1 LSVLSSSGSSIV
13 KTLIKVQEI
22 LKQTSLIFVFKVS
35 KIQHINKM
43 RIISSVIFLT
53 VLFISSCKNEKA
65 GAPEI
70 EMPREYAVATVN
82 PVDIT
87 IHQDF
92 PAMIE
97 GQQVIEIR
105 PMISGYL
112 QDIFVNE
119 GDHVKKGQL
128 LFKIR
133 NPMYEQQ
140 VITARASINRAQA
153 DINTAEMEME
163 KIRPLVD
170 KQIVSEYRLKSA
182 ALNLESRKAVLEQ
195 AKAELANA
203 ESNLAYTRIIS
214 PMDGIIGTL
223 PYKQGALVGSNSQ
236 QALTS
241 LSNIDLVFA
250 YFSWNEKQLLDFLS
264 GSPGESLDEKI
275 NNIPQATL
283 ILANS
288 SEYREKGRITM
299 ASGMISTQTGSA
311 TFKAIFPN
319 REGLIRSGSSGRIRI
334 PEVKTSVLVIPQSA
348 TYELQN
354 KYFVYKV
361 DSVNRVVAVAFD
373 PVPTD
378 DGQSFLVNKGLKK
391 GDRIVIEGINS
402 LKNGVLITPKE
413 VAEKDEKKSN

>member
-1 LSVLSSSGSSIV
+1 
-13 KTLIKVQEI
+13 
-22 LKQTSLIFVFKVS
+22 
-35 KIQHINKM
+35 M
-43 RIISSVIFLT
+43 RITTLAIFFT
-53 VLFISSCKNEKA
+53 IFFIFSCKHEKA
-65 GAPEI
+65 GGPSSEI
-70 EMPREYAVATVN
+70 PREYKVTTVN
-82 PVDIT
+82 PVTVT

-92 PAMIE
+92 PSTIE

-128 LFKIR
+128 LFKIK

-140 VITARASINRAQA
+140 VITARASINRAEA
-153 DINTAEMEME
+153 DVNTAAMEIE

-170 KQIVSEYRLKSA
+170 KQIVSDYRLKSA
-182 ALNLESRKAVLEQ
+182 ELNLGSRKAALEQ

-203 ESNLAYTRIIS
+203 ESNVAYTIIRS
-214 PMDGIIGTL
+214 PMKGIIGTF
-223 PYKQGALVGSNSQ
+223 PYKQGALVSSNSQ
-236 QALTS
+236 QALTT
-241 LSNIDLVFA
+241 LSNIDTVFA

-275 NNIPQATL
+275 KNIPKAKL

-288 SEYREKGRITM
+288 TEYPENGRITM

-319 REGLIRSGSSGRIRI
+319 KEGLIRSGSSATVRL
-334 PEVKTSVLVIPQSA
+334 PEVIQSILVIPQSA

-354 KYFVYKV
+354 KYFAYKV
-361 DSVNRVVAVAFD
+361 DSANKVIAVAFD
-373 PVPTD
+373 PVPSD
-378 DGQSFLVNKGLKK
+378 DGQSFLVKKGLKP

-402 LKNGVLITPKE
+402 LKNGVTIIPKE
-413 VAEKDEKKSN
+413 IAEKNEKQSE

>member
-1 LSVLSSSGSSIV
+1 
-13 KTLIKVQEI
+13 
-22 LKQTSLIFVFKVS
+22 
-35 KIQHINKM
+35 M
-43 RIISSVIFLT
+43 RITFSVIFLT
-53 VLFISSCKNEKA
+53 VFFITSCKDEKA
-65 GAPEI
+65 SGSAA
-70 EMPREYAVATVN
+70 EMPREYAVTTVN
-82 PVDIT
+82 PVTVT

-92 PAMIE
+92 PATIE

-140 VITARASINRAQA
+140 VITARASINRAEA
-153 DINTAEMEME
+153 DVNTADMEIE

-170 KQIVSEYRLKSA
+170 KQIVSDYRLKSA
-182 ALNLESRKAVLEQ
+182 ELNLESKKAALEQ

-203 ESNLAYTRIIS
+203 EANLAYTSIRS
-214 PMDGIIGTL
+214 PMDGIIGTF
-223 PYKQGALVGSNSQ
+223 PYKQGALVSSNSQ
-236 QALTS
+236 QALTT
-241 LSNIDLVFA
+241 LSNIDTVFA

-275 NNIPQATL
+275 KNIPQATL

-288 SEYREKGRITM
+288 TEYPERGRITM

-319 REGLIRSGSSGRIRI
+319 KEGLIRSGSSATIRI
-334 PEVKTSVLVIPQSA
+334 PEVKYSVLVIPQSA

-354 KYFVYKV
+354 KYFAYKV
-361 DSVNRVVAVAFD
+361 DSANKVAAVAFD
-373 PVPTD
+373 PVPSD
-378 DGQSFLVNKGLKK
+378 DGQSFLVKKGLKP
-391 GDRIVIEGINS
+391 GDRIVVEGINS
-402 LKNGVLITPKE
+402 LKNGVTIIPKE
-413 VAEKDEKKSN
+413 IAEKNEKQSE